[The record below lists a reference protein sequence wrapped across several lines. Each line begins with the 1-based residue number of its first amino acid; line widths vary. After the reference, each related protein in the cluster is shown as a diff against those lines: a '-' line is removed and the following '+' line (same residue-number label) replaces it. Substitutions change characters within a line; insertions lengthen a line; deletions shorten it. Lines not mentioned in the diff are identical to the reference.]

1 MPHSPREAENKRYS
15 DRLGVFMKIEDLLN
29 LTAGEVISEPTV
41 TAVNSV
47 TVYPSKIEHGD
58 LFISNDQEEIATA
71 LANGAYAVIFSD
83 SSVKINDDEVAWIQ
97 VDDIQKAAFKL
108 IRYVLISREA
118 SFYLFTEHEFSFF
131 KMIVTQKS
139 NVEIL
144 PNDWRKMFEK
154 ILNSDSKMF
163 IGTDDILMKMI
174 KPDVSILNKE
184 ASCEIITDTLFR
196 TTFKINSYIY
206 QEKEI
211 TPFHVDILQ
220 RVVEFGDLHHLPYD
234 LDRVKYT
241 KHFVPVFIDGFLN
254 VMKPSKSDKVAI
266 FTDNLQDIYKAREYV
281 RYNGAWV
288 KTIVLTPPKT
298 KVDGVDR
305 PNWYDNVDEARDIL
319 KNAYFNYAFVYA
331 LDKSMLP
338 KIKEAYS
345 LF

>member
-1 MPHSPREAENKRYS
+1 
-15 DRLGVFMKIEDLLN
+15 MKIEDLLN
-29 LTAGEVISEPTV
+29 LTSGNLITQPTV
-41 TAVNSV
+41 TGINSV
-47 TVYPSKIEHGD
+47 SVYPSKIEEGD
-58 LFISNDQEEIATA
+58 LFISNDPEEIASA
-71 LANGAYAVIFSD
+71 LKKGAYAIIFSD
-83 SSVKINDDEVAWIQ
+83 PAVKITDDEVAWIQ
-97 VDDIQKAAFKL
+97 VKEIQKAAFKL

-118 SFYLFTEHEFSFF
+118 SFYLLNDHELSFL
-131 KMIVTQKS
+131 KMVVTQKS
-139 NVEIL
+139 NMEIL
-144 PNDWRKMFEK
+144 PDDWRKMFEK
-154 ILNSDSKMF
+154 ILNSSLKMF
-163 IGTDDILMKMI
+163 IGTNEALMKMI
-174 KPDVSILNKE
+174 KPDVAILNKD

-196 TTFKINSYIY
+196 TTFKINGYIY

-211 TPFHVDILQ
+211 TPFHVDYLQ
-220 RVVEFGDLHHLPYD
+220 RVVEFCDLHHFPYD

-266 FTDNLQDIYKAREYV
+266 FTDNLKDIYKAREYV
-281 RYNGAWV
+281 RYNGTWV

-305 PNWYDNVDEARDIL
+305 PNWYESVDEARDIL

-338 KIKEAYS
+338 KIREEYT

>member
-1 MPHSPREAENKRYS
+1 
-15 DRLGVFMKIEDLLN
+15 MKIEDLLN
-29 LTAGEVISEPTV
+29 LTAGEMLSEPTV
-41 TAVNSV
+41 TAINSV
-47 TVYPSKIEHGD
+47 TVYPSKVEQGD
-58 LFISNDQEEIATA
+58 LFISNDVEDITKAIE
-71 LANGAYAVIFSD
+71 NGAYAIIFSN
-83 SSVKINDDEVAWIQ
+83 SEVKISDSEIAWIQ
-97 VDDIQKAAFKL
+97 VPEIQKAAFKL

-118 SFYLFTEHEFSFF
+118 SFYLFTEHELSFM

-139 NVEIL
+139 NIEIL

-154 ILNSDSKMF
+154 ILNSDAKMF
-163 IGTDDILMKMI
+163 IGTDEPLMKMI

-184 ASCEIITDTLFR
+184 ASCEIITDTLFK
-196 TTFKINSYIY
+196 TTFKINNYIY
-206 QEKEI
+206 QEKDI

-220 RVVEFGDLHHLPYD
+220 RVIEFCDLHHLPYN

-254 VMKPSKSDKVAI
+254 VMTPSKSDKVAI
-266 FTDNLQDIYKAREYV
+266 FTDNLQDIHKAREYV

-305 PNWYDNVDEARDIL
+305 PDWYNNIDEARNIL

-331 LDKSMLP
+331 LDKAMLP
-338 KIKEAYS
+338 KIKEDYS
-345 LF
+345 LFD

>member
-1 MPHSPREAENKRYS
+1 
-15 DRLGVFMKIEDLLN
+15 MKIEDLLN
-29 LTAGEVISEPTV
+29 LTAGEMISEPTV
-41 TAVNSV
+41 TAVHSV
-47 TVYPSKIEHGD
+47 TVYPSKIEQGD
-58 LFISNDQEEIATA
+58 LFISDDQEEIATA
-71 LANGAYAVIFSD
+71 LENGAYAIIFSD
-83 SSVKINDDEVAWIQ
+83 ASVKITDDEVAWIQ

-118 SFYLFTEHEFSFF
+118 SFYLFTEHELSFF
-131 KMIVTQKS
+131 KMILTQKS
-139 NVEIL
+139 NVEML

-154 ILNSDSKMF
+154 ILNSEAKMF
-163 IGTDDILMKMI
+163 IGTDDVLMKMI
-174 KPDVSILNKE
+174 KPDVTILNKE

-196 TTFKINSYIY
+196 TTFKINGYIY

-220 RVVEFGDLHHLPYD
+220 RVVEFCDLHHLPYD

-305 PNWYDNVDEARDIL
+305 PNWYVDVDEARDIL

-331 LDKSMLP
+331 LDKGMLP
-338 KIKEAYS
+338 KIKEDYS
-345 LF
+345 LFD

>member
-1 MPHSPREAENKRYS
+1 
-15 DRLGVFMKIEDLLN
+15 MKIEDLLN
-29 LTAGEVISEPTV
+29 LTAGTMVTKPTI
-41 TAVNSV
+41 TAIDSV
-47 TVYPSKIEHGD
+47 TVYPSKVEQGD
-58 LFISNDQEEIATA
+58 LFISNDREEIKTA
-71 LANGAYAVIFSD
+71 IDNGAYAIIFSD
-83 SSVKINDDEVAWIQ
+83 SDIEVIDDEVAWIR
-97 VDDIQKAAFKL
+97 VDDIQKSAFKL

-118 SFYLFTEHEFSFF
+118 NFYLFSEHELSFM
-131 KMIVTQKS
+131 KMIVIKKS
-139 NVEIL
+139 NLDIL
-144 PNDWRKMFEK
+144 PNNWRKMFEK

-163 IGTDDILMKMI
+163 IGTDEILMKMI

-184 ASCEIITDTLFR
+184 ASCEIITDTLFKV
-196 TTFKINSYIY
+196 TFKINSYIY
-206 QEKEI
+206 QEKDI

-220 RVVEFGDLHHLPYD
+220 RVVEFCDLHHFPYD
-234 LDRVKYT
+234 LHRVKYT

-266 FTDNLQDIYKAREYV
+266 FTDNLQDVYKAREYV

-305 PNWYDNVDEARDIL
+305 PNWYQDTDEARDIL

-338 KIKEAYS
+338 KIKRDYT

>member
-1 MPHSPREAENKRYS
+1 
-15 DRLGVFMKIEDLLN
+15 MKIEDLLN
-29 LTAGEVISEPTV
+29 LTAGEVVSEPTI

-47 TVYPSKIEHGD
+47 SVYPSKIEQGD
-58 LFISNDQEEIATA
+58 LFISNSQEDITRA
-71 LANGAYAVIFSD
+71 LNNGAYGIIFSD
-83 SSVKINDDEVAWIQ
+83 SSIEITDSEVAWIK
-97 VDDIQKAAFKL
+97 VKDIERASFKL

-118 SFYLFTEHEFSFF
+118 SFYLFTEHELSFL
-131 KMIVTQKS
+131 KMIVTKKS
-139 NVEIL
+139 NLEIL

-154 ILNSDSKMF
+154 ILNSDAKMF
-163 IGTDDILMKMI
+163 IGTNRELMKMI

-196 TTFKINSYIY
+196 TTFKINGYIY

-211 TPFHVDILQ
+211 TPFHVDILK
-220 RVVEFGDLHHLPYD
+220 RVVEFCDKYDFPYN

-254 VMKPSKSDKVAI
+254 IRVPSKSDKVAI
-266 FTDNLQDIYKAREYV
+266 FTDNLDDIYKAREYV

-305 PNWYDNVDEARDIL
+305 PNWYNDIDEARDIL
-319 KNAYFNYAFVYA
+319 KNTYFNYAFVYE

-338 KIKEAYS
+338 KIKEEYS
-345 LF
+345 LFD

>member
-1 MPHSPREAENKRYS
+1 
-15 DRLGVFMKIEDLLN
+15 MKIEDLLN
-29 LTAGEVISEPTV
+29 LTAGNVVSEPTV
-41 TAVNSV
+41 TAINSV
-47 TVYPSKIEHGD
+47 SVYPSKIDQGD
-58 LFISNDQEEIATA
+58 LFISNDQEEITKA
-71 LANGAYAVIFSD
+71 LENGAYAIIFSD
-83 SSVKINDDEVAWIQ
+83 DSVKITDNEVAWIQ
-97 VDDIQKAAFKL
+97 VKEIEKAAFKL

-118 SFYLFTEHEFSFF
+118 SFYLFTEHELSFM

-139 NVEIL
+139 NLEIL

-163 IGTDDILMKMI
+163 IGTDTVLMKMI
-174 KPDVSILNKE
+174 KPDVAILNKE

-196 TTFKINSYIY
+196 TTFKINGYIY

-211 TPFHVDILQ
+211 VPFHVDILQ
-220 RVVEFGDLHHLPYD
+220 RVVEFCDLHHLPYD

-254 VMKPSKSDKVAI
+254 IMVPSKSDKVAI

-305 PNWYDNVDEARDIL
+305 PNWYNDIDEARDIL
-319 KNAYFNYAFVYA
+319 KNAYFNYAFVYE
-331 LDKSMLP
+331 LDKTMLP
-338 KIKEAYS
+338 KIKEEYS
-345 LF
+345 LFD

>member
-1 MPHSPREAENKRYS
+1 
-15 DRLGVFMKIEDLLN
+15 MKIEDLLN
-29 LTAGEVISEPTV
+29 LTAGTMVTKPTI
-41 TAVNSV
+41 TAIDSV
-47 TVYPSKIEHGD
+47 TVYPSKVEQGD
-58 LFISNDQEEIATA
+58 LFISNDREEIKTA
-71 LANGAYAVIFSD
+71 IDNGAYAIIFSD
-83 SSVKINDDEVAWIQ
+83 KDIKVIDDEVAWIR
-97 VDDIQKAAFKL
+97 VDDIQKSAFKL

-118 SFYLFTEHEFSFF
+118 NFYLFSEHELSFM
-131 KMIVTQKS
+131 KMIVTKKS
-139 NVEIL
+139 NLDIL
-144 PNDWRKMFEK
+144 PNNWRKMFEK

-163 IGTDDILMKMI
+163 IGTDEILMKMI

-184 ASCEIITDTLFR
+184 ASCEIITDTLFKV
-196 TTFKINSYIY
+196 TFKINSYIY
-206 QEKEI
+206 QEKDI

-220 RVVEFGDLHHLPYD
+220 RVVEFCDLHHFPYD
-234 LDRVKYT
+234 LHRVKYT

-266 FTDNLQDIYKAREYV
+266 FTDNLQDVYKAREYV

-305 PNWYDNVDEARDIL
+305 PNWYQDVDEARDIL

-338 KIKEAYS
+338 KIKRDYT